1 MGKSGLSIDAITHGV
16 SSEGVE
22 ALLREIHLEMI
33 INAKTNLEK
42 TQDFEAAV
50 NAGWEGPDKEVFLK
64 NCEKMKNEISEA
76 LQGYYDQIEAEFNAV
91 ISHWEE
97 FQASNVSAQ

>member
-22 ALLREIHLEMI
+22 ALLRQIHFEMI
-33 INAKTNLEK
+33 FVAKSNLEK

-50 NAGWEGPDKEVFLK
+50 HAGWEGPDKEVFLK
-64 NCEKMKNEISEA
+64 NCEKMRNEISEA
-76 LQGYYDQIEAEFNAV
+76 LQGYYDQIEAEFNTV
-91 ISHWEE
+91 LSHWEE

>member
-22 ALLREIHLEMI
+22 ALLREIQLQMI
-33 INAKTNLEK
+33 VVAKYNLSN
-42 TQDFEAAV
+42 TVDFEAAV
-50 NAGWEGPDKEVFLK
+50 NAGWEGDDKEVFLR
-64 NCEKMKNEISEA
+64 NCEKMKNEICEN
-76 LQGYYDQIEAEFNAV
+76 LQSYYDQIEAEFNT
-91 ISHWEE
+91 IITHWEE